1 MPYKLGSLPSEQA
14 TQAEIADYLEVQC
27 LLSGDG
33 FYSIVEAVEDSGLVE
48 DEDSVDSSEVDVY
61 NGYADALL
69 QIDIRNQYNGD
80 RYPFEGGKKNIALK
94 EGVSEYYKTIYTF
107 LLLATRWKMDADR
120 IVGNIDGTLLFE
132 RLCKEVL
139 LNYFGPKSKGLV
151 FGTGS
156 EDKGGFKL
164 KVENMLHSFS
174 EKGYFFRSP
183 DGDRHHQKD
192 GKIDLVAFIPF
203 NDSRKGHFIAFG
215 QCKTATTWRDKL
227 GQLNPNNFCRLYI
240 QPPLSFIPICIYM
253 VCEACEDEWEE
264 LSVKSSG
271 ILFDRT
277 RIMANLPDKM
287 DPAIYND
294 IVTWVTGIKQKFVST

>member
-1 MPYKLGSLPSEQA
+1 MPYKLGGMPSEQA

-33 FYSIVEAVEDSGLVE
+33 SYSIVEAAEDSGFVE
-48 DEDSVDSSEVDVY
+48 DEDFVDSPEVDVY

-80 RYPFEGGKKNIALK
+80 KYPFEGGKMNIALK
-94 EGVSEYYKTIYTF
+94 EGVSEYHTTIYTF
-107 LLLATRWKMDADR
+107 LLLATRWNMGTDR
-120 IVGNIDGTLLFE
+120 MVGNIDGTLLFE

-139 LNYFGPKSKGLV
+139 LNYFGPKSKGMV

-156 EDKGGFKL
+156 EDEGGFRL
-164 KVENMLHSFS
+164 KVENMLRSFS
-174 EKGYFFRSP
+174 EKGYSFRSP

-192 GKIDLVAFIPF
+192 GKLDLVAFIPF
-203 NDSRKGHFIAFG
+203 CDNRKGQFIAFG
-215 QCKTATTWRDKL
+215 QCKTGTTWRDKL

-240 QPPLSFIPICIYM
+240 QPPLSFTPICIYM
-253 VCEACEDEWEE
+253 VSEACEEEWEE

-277 RIMANLPDKM
+277 RIMENLPGNIE
-287 DPAIYND
+287 PAIYDD
-294 IVTWVTGIKQKFVST
+294 IRTWIAGIKKKLQ

>member
-33 FYSIVEAVEDSGLVE
+33 FYSIVEAAEDSGLVE
-48 DEDSVDSSEVDVY
+48 EEDIVDSPEVDVY

-132 RLCKEVL
+132 RLCKQTRL
-139 LNYFGPKSKGLV
+139 AQSGYCHRALDCFGV
-151 FGTGS
+151 V
-156 EDKGGFKL
+156 E
-164 KVENMLHSFS
+164 KV
-174 EKGYFFRSP
+174 
-183 DGDRHHQKD
+183 
-192 GKIDLVAFIPF
+192 
-203 NDSRKGHFIAFG
+203 
-215 QCKTATTWRDKL
+215 C
-227 GQLNPNNFCRLYI
+227 C
-240 QPPLSFIPICIYM
+240 
-253 VCEACEDEWEE
+253 
-264 LSVKSSG
+264 
-271 ILFDRT
+271 
-277 RIMANLPDKM
+277 
-287 DPAIYND
+287 
-294 IVTWVTGIKQKFVST
+294 